1 MTTRKEFCK
10 GTAGLAGIIAAG
22 AAPSAFGA
30 GVGYKANEKIRVAC
44 VGYSDRFRGS
54 LLPCFLNHSK
64 ELNFEMVAVAD
75 LWKRR
80 LYSNAKPEMEKK
92 LGHPIETFGS
102 DKALYDAKQKLGLDA
117 VIISTAD
124 FQHAQHSVAAAN
136 AGLDA
141 YCEKPIAEDMY
152 SANLLLDTI
161 NAKRKANFAPGAVL
175 QIGTQRRSGPAY
187 VAAKEFINSGKFGDI
202 AYVNLTWNVN
212 QPRRWRRPEA
222 LVESLK
228 EDDVDWKM
236 WLLDRNPDTYKF
248 NARQYLEF
256 RLFWP
261 FSSGVTGQWMCHQID
276 TIAWFTGFKHPT
288 SAVSSGGL
296 YQWVDGR
303 QSFDTFTT
311 LMEYGESGVKGKG
324 FQVMFQS
331 HQTNCLPGGQLNRE
345 NGQEQYFSTQGMIDL
360 VKGTVSNG
368 GVEGAKYHEEKLP
381 APKTDIVTSA
391 NTGADPLTS
400 LHMRNWME
408 CVRARKDPN
417 ASVDAGY
424 SHAIAL
430 IMSNAAARTGM
441 RATFDEE
448 SRQVICGGKPFVG
461 YDSTAQGFFQKMFS

>member
-10 GTAGLAGIIAAG
+10 GAAGLAGIIAAG
-22 AAPSAFGA
+22 SAPSAFGA
-30 GVGYKANEKIRVAC
+30 GAGYKANEKIRVAC
-44 VGYSDRFRGS
+44 VGYSDRFRSS
-54 LLPCFLNHSK
+54 LLPSFMAHSK
-64 ELNFEMVAVAD
+64 NLNFEMVAVAD
-75 LWKRR
+75 LWKKR
-80 LYSNAKPEMEKK
+80 LCENAKPEMEKR
-92 LGHPIETFGS
+92 LGRKIEAFGS
-102 DKALYDAKQKLGLDA
+102 DKALYDAKAKLGLDA

-161 NAKRKANFAPGAVL
+161 NAKRAAGFAPGAVL

-187 VAAKEFINSGKFGDI
+187 AAAKEFINSGKFGDI

-212 QPRRWRRPEA
+212 QPRRWRRPES
-222 LVESLK
+222 LVASLK
-228 EDDVDWKM
+228 EEDIDWKM
-236 WLLDRNPDTYKF
+236 WLLDRDPDVYKF
-248 NARQYLEF
+248 DARKYLEF

-276 TIAWFTGFKHPT
+276 TIAWFTGFKHPK

-331 HQTNCLPGGQLNRE
+331 HQTNCLPGGKLNRE

-368 GVEGAKYHEEKLP
+368 GVEGAKYREENLP
-381 APKTDIVTSA
+381 APKSEIVTSA
-391 NTGADPLTS
+391 NTGADDLTS
-400 LHMRNWME
+400 RHMRNWME

-441 RATFDEE
+441 KATFDEK

-461 YDSTAQGFFQKMFS
+461 YESTAMGFFDKLFS